1 MRERPVVG
9 AQDRQYIDKLTGL
22 YNRKFFAEHVKKSLI
37 QLMEKGHP
45 FTLILLDI
53 DDFEYYNQINGFDK
67 GDQVLQQISQLLKQ
81 HIRNCDFLIRFGDDM
96 FLLVLTEVIKQG
108 TFVVA
113 ERLRKLIEDY
123 NFLGEELQPKGALTI
138 SVGMASYPQDGE
150 SFDFLLKRADTA
162 LCYAKERLKNRVEV
176 FSF

>member
-1 MRERPVVG
+1 MVERPVVDI
-9 AQDRQYIDKLTGL
+9 QDRHYIDSLTGL

-37 QLMEKGHP
+37 QLMEEGHQ

-53 DDFEYYNQINGFDK
+53 DDFEYYNQVNGFDR

-81 HIRNCDFLIRFGDDM
+81 HTRNCDFLIRFEEDT
-96 FLLVLTEVIKQG
+96 FLLVLTEVIKQE

-113 ERLRKLIEDY
+113 ERLRKLIEEY
-123 NFLGEELQPKGALTI
+123 SFPGEQLQPKGTLTI
-138 SVGMASYPQDGE
+138 SVGMSSYPHDGE
-150 SFDFLLKRADTA
+150 SFDFLVKRADTA
-162 LCYAKERLKNRVEV
+162 LFHAKERLKNRVEV